1 MYAIRGDKENMKA
14 KKILIVS
21 TVGLLYDGI
30 TSMILSYLQAMDRTG
45 LDIYIA
51 STIKAEPNI
60 VDQFINLGCTI
71 VDFPDRRKNPKAYF
85 FELRKF
91 IKDKRIEVIHAN
103 GNSATLAVEMLA
115 AKLGGCK
122 KRIAHSH
129 NTRCDQVR
137 ADKILRPLF
146 YATYTDALA
155 CGEDAGKWLYKNR
168 PFTVLKN
175 GRDVDRFKFDDAKRQ
190 TMRKQLEIGENLA
203 VGHVGGFV
211 PQKNHGF
218 LLQIYKS
225 LAEKDPTVKLFMIGD
240 GTLHQ
245 EIKDKAEELGL
256 MKNLVFTGNIDNVP
270 DYLNAMDVMVLPSL
284 FEGLP
289 LVAIEWQINGLP
301 VIMSDTITKE
311 CIFTHNVK
319 QMPLQDSADK
329 WADEIYALVKKENRK
344 QQSKDGIKAVTEAGY
359 NIKDS
364 ARELKKIYLA

>member
-1 MYAIRGDKENMKA
+1 MSNRRV
-14 KKILIVS
+14 LIVS
-21 TVGLLYDGI
+21 TVGLIYDGI
-30 TSMILSYLQAMDRTG
+30 TSVILSNLQSMDRTG

-60 VDQFINLGCTI
+60 VDQLINLGCTI

-85 FELRKF
+85 FELWRF

-129 NTRCDQVR
+129 NTRCNQIR

-190 TMRKQLEIGENLA
+190 TMRKQLDIGENLA

-225 LAEKDPTVKLFMIGD
+225 LVEKDPTVKLFMIGD
-240 GTLHQ
+240 GILHQ
-245 EIKDKAEELGL
+245 EIKDKAEKLGL

-289 LVAIEWQINGLP
+289 LAVIEWQINGLP

-319 QMPLQDSADK
+319 QMSLQDSTNK
-329 WADEIYALVKKENRK
+329 WADEIYALAKKENRK
-344 QQSKDGIKAVTEAGY
+344 QQSKNGIKAVTEAGY
-359 NIKDS
+359 NIKND
-364 ARELKKIYLA
+364 AKELRRLYLA